1 MMIFRLAVL
10 MALVVTNAVPA
21 HAHKLVLNVY
31 PGDQRIE
38 GELGYSDGRMAKQAT
53 IQIEDSAGN
62 RVGEAVTDDE
72 GFFDIKRPSDV
83 VLVFVA
89 NAGGGHVARVEVAA
103 VVAANNTTQANKPGS
118 KDDPA
123 ATQKQPGGL
132 TREEVAA
139 VVRAELRAVRQELA
153 RLREARDLQTILGG
167 IGYII
172 GLVGIGYYFAAK
184 ARLRQ
189 GARDDG

>member
-10 MALVVTNAVPA
+10 MALVVTNAAPA
-21 HAHKLVLNVY
+21 YAHKLVLNVY

-53 IQIEDSAGN
+53 IQVEDSAGN

-83 VLVFVA
+83 ALVFVA
-89 NAGGGHVARVEVAA
+89 NAGSGHVARVEVAA
-103 VVAANNTTQANKPGS
+103 VVAADNTPQSNKPAGA
-118 KDDPA
+118 DNA
-123 ATQKQPGGL
+123 AAQKQPGGL

-153 RLREARDLQTILGG
+153 RVREARDLQSIFGG

-172 GLVGIGYYFAAK
+172 GLAGIGFYFAAK

-189 GARDDG
+189 GERDDG

>member
-1 MMIFRLAVL
+1 MMMVRLAVL

-21 HAHKLVLNVY
+21 YAHKLVLNVY
-31 PGDQRIE
+31 AGDQRIE

-103 VVAANNTTQANKPGS
+103 
-118 KDDPA
+118 A

-153 RLREARDLQTILGG
+153 RLREVRDLQSILGG

-172 GLVGIGYYFAAK
+172 GLVGIGFYFAAK

-189 GARDDG
+189 GERDDG